1 VAKIH
6 INIGSNKNRS
16 HNIRLAINELE
27 KHFTDIVVSS
37 IFESPSEGFKG
48 NDFYNLGVNTTTLM
62 TGKEVVTTLRSIET
76 SLGRDR
82 TLPKFSSRIIDL
94 DLVLYDDLVIDT
106 LNVPRDDII
115 KYAFVLAPLAEI
127 SPEEIHPIE
136 KNTYSNLWSTFKS
149 QQDFQL
155 NQYKIERLF
164 E

>member
-6 INIGSNKNRS
+6 INIGSNKNRRY
-16 HNIRLAINELE
+16 NIRLAINALE
-27 KHFTDIVVSS
+27 QHFTAIVVSS

-48 NDFYNLGVNTTTLM
+48 NDFYNLGVNATTLI
-62 TGKEVVTTLRSIET
+62 TGKEVVNTLRSIET
-76 SLGRDR
+76 ALGRDR
-82 TLPKFSSRIIDL
+82 SLPKFSSRIIDL
-94 DLVLYDDLVIDT
+94 DLVLYDDLVIDA

-127 SPEEIHPIE
+127 SSEETHPIE
-136 KNTYSNLWSTFKS
+136 GVTYRHLWSTFES

-155 NQYKIERLF
+155 NQYKIERLS

>member
-1 VAKIH
+1 MARIH
-6 INIGSNKNRS
+6 INIGSNKNRK
-16 HNIRLAINELE
+16 HYIRLAIHALE
-27 KHFTDIVVSS
+27 QHFTDIVVSS

-48 NDFYNLGVNTTTLM
+48 NDFYNLGVNATTQM
-62 TGKEVVTTLRSIET
+62 TGEKLVTTLRSIEV
-76 SLGRDR
+76 SIGRDR
-82 TLPKFSSRIIDL
+82 SLPKFSSRIIDL

-106 LNVPRDDII
+106 LSVPRDDIL

-136 KNTYSNLWSTFKS
+136 RVTYRNLWSTFKS